1 MKVIKRKTE
10 GNKPVMLREFSGL
23 KDLTTFLETTPPD
36 AGWSNHAD
44 DNYPFS
50 FKWCGAHN
58 YSEAKTSL
66 LKGSN
71 VKEIKKAISRGA
83 GVTEKMKRSIDV
95 IGGCPNVPAYLAGSP
110 ACMYRVDRV
119 KSRGAYNVFVDV
131 GVHSGITKTEVC
143 EAGIEILIRVLRLA
157 SQYPV
162 NLYVG
167 DFGIYDGKIYGHA
180 VKIMDAGR
188 AYNTARVSY
197 ALTEAGFLRVFGLGV
212 IERNGQF
219 WSAGA
224 SYGYGRPLGAYERK
238 HAVNAVFKNAISLS
252 TMEAINDGDKAFKA
266 VDEILDKGGRRR

>member
-1 MKVIKRKTE
+1 MKVIKKKTE
-10 GNKPVMLREFSGL
+10 GNTPVMLREFSGL
-23 KDLTTFLETTPPD
+23 KDLTTFLETIPPD
-36 AGWSNHAD
+36 EGWPNHASD
-44 DNYPFS
+44 DYPFS

-58 YSEAKTSL
+58 YSEAKASL
-66 LKGSN
+66 AKGSN
-71 VKEIKKAISRGA
+71 VAEIKKAITRGA
-83 GVTEKMKRSIDV
+83 GVTEKRKRRLDV

-110 ACMYRVDRV
+110 ACMYRIDRV

-131 GVHSGITKTEVC
+131 GVHSGITKTQVC

-167 DFGIYDGKIYGHA
+167 DFGMHDKKIYGHA

-212 IERNGQF
+212 IERSGKY
-219 WSAGA
+219 WSASA
-224 SYGYGRPLGAYERK
+224 SSGYGRPLWTGERK
-238 HAVNAVFKNAISLS
+238 KAIEAVFRNAISLS
-252 TMEAINDGDKAFKA
+252 TSEAIQDGDEAFKA
-266 VDEILDKGGRRR
+266 IDEILNKGGRRK

>member
-1 MKVIKRKTE
+1 MKVIKKKGER
-10 GNKPVMLREFSGL
+10 NKPIMLREFSGL
-23 KDLTTFLETTPPD
+23 KDLTSFLETTPPD
-36 AGWSNHAD
+36 NGWPNHAD

-58 YSEAKTSL
+58 YTEAKASL
-66 LKGSN
+66 VKGSN
-71 VKEIKKAISRGA
+71 VKEIKKAITRGA
-83 GVTEKMKRSIDV
+83 GVTEKRKRRLDV

-119 KSRGAYNVFVDV
+119 TSRGAYNVFVDV
-131 GVHSGITKTEVC
+131 GVHCGISKLQVC

-167 DFGIYDGKIYGHA
+167 DFGIYDNKIYGHA

-188 AYNTARVSY
+188 PYNTARVSY

-212 IERNGQF
+212 IERSGQF
-219 WSAGA
+219 WPVGA
-224 SYGYGRPLGAYERK
+224 SSGYGRPLWTGERK
-238 HAVNAVFKNAISLS
+238 SAVEAVFKNAISLS
-252 TMEAINDGDKAFKA
+252 TTEAIEDGDKAFKA
-266 VDEILDKGGRRR
+266 IDEILSKGGKRA